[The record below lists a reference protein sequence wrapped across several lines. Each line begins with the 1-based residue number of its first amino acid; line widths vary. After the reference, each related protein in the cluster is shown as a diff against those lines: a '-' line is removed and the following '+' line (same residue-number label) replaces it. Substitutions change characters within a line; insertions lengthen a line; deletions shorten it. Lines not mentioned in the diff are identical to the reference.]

1 MKNSYNSTSKTPS
14 SLPKTKIQLK
24 WAEDDEQMA
33 NRYMKRCLTPLT
45 IREMQIKTTLRHRLT
60 PMLKWLS
67 SKRSEITGVSE
78 DVEKREP
85 PPTLGVGMW
94 IVAAPVETNVKG
106 RQKTKNRTT
115 TGPSNSIS
123 ECTYNVNRNTDLK
136 GLSVL
141 PHPRQHYSQQPRH
154 GHNLSAPTSGWMDD
168 RKCGCL

>member
-24 WAEDDEQMA
+24 WAEDDEQMPNTTDHQGNA
-33 NRYMKRCLTPLT
+33 D
-45 IREMQIKTTLRHRLT
+45 QTTLRHRLT

-67 SKRSEITGVSE
+67 SKRPEITGVSE
-78 DVEKREP
+78 DVEKKREP

-94 IVAAPVETNVKG
+94 IVAAPVETNMKG

-123 ECTYNVNRNTDLK
+123 ECTSKLNRNTDLK

-141 PHPRQHYSQQPRH
+141 PHPRQHYSQQLRH